1 MSWIKKEIVYLKD
14 SLPQLINGI
23 VIFLLVSSGLGFA
36 LLLNLFNLNGTVIA
50 FISVIIQIIALILSY
65 FLVRKY
71 FTEKQ
76 PNQVERKA
84 KL

>member
-1 MSWIKKEIVYLKD
+1 MSWIKKEIAYLKD
-14 SLPQLINGI
+14 SFLQIINGF

-36 LLLNLFNLNGTVIA
+36 ILLNRFNLNGTVIA
-50 FISVIIQIIALILSY
+50 FLSVIIQIIALFLSY

-71 FTEKQ
+71 FKEKK
-76 PNQVERKA
+76 PEQVGKKA